1 MGQENQHDTTSG
13 ADSARRPRLEISVFT
28 LGPYATNCYV
38 LSTAG
43 AADCWIIDA
52 SFGPGPIRESIQ
64 KRGLSPKA
72 LILTHAHVDH
82 IAGVRELVAAFP
94 GLPVFIH
101 EAESEWLLDPELNLS
116 VFSGTPVTAPK
127 ATRLLRDGDVLEL
140 GGIAWEVMH
149 TPGHSPGSIT
159 LHAPQVAVAIV
170 GDTLFS
176 GSVGRTDFPG
186 CSFEQL
192 ERSIRTRLYTLP
204 LETRVLPG
212 HGDATSIGAERE
224 SNPFVSG

>member
-1 MGQENQHDTTSG
+1 
-13 ADSARRPRLEISVFT
+13 
-28 LGPYATNCYV
+28 
-38 LSTAG
+38 
-43 AADCWIIDA
+43 
-52 SFGPGPIRESIQ
+52 
-64 KRGLSPKA
+64 
-72 LILTHAHVDH
+72 
-82 IAGVRELVAAFP
+82 
-94 GLPVFIH
+94 
-101 EAESEWLLDPELNLS
+101 
-116 VFSGTPVTAPK
+116 
-127 ATRLLRDGDVLEL
+127 
-140 GGIAWEVMH
+140 
-149 TPGHSPGSIT
+149 
-159 LHAPQVAVAIV
+159 VAIV